1 MIDRVSGKIIWT
13 LPVKGQVLING
24 HLEALDEI
32 LAYWYP
38 SNSSFLEMVNSPNR
52 IENFEI
58 RKVLIEYAIIHQ
70 CDGTN
75 PSKS

>member
-38 SNSSFLEMVNSPNR
+38 THLSFLKWLIAP
-52 IENFEI
+52 IELKILRLE
-58 RKVLIEYAIIHQ
+58 RYL
-70 CDGTN
+70 
-75 PSKS
+75 